1 MTRDTLSG
9 GSYRL
14 EFDYQAPLLTVRLLG
29 EVAAEKNLETTREY
43 WQHIADRVSACG
55 ADALLVLDA
64 LPGEVMDDADLVR
77 FFNGVAEL
85 GLDRVRIAYVEARTD
100 QMPRIEYVEQL
111 ALERGY
117 RIRMFANEP
126 EARLWL
132 RYGGD

>member
-1 MTRDTLSG
+1 MTTETLSG

-14 EFDYQAPLLTVRLLG
+14 EFDYQPPLLTVRLLG

-43 WQHIADRVSACG
+43 WRHIAEKVRACG
-55 ADALLVLDA
+55 AARLLVLDT
-64 LPGEVMDDADLVR
+64 LPGEVMSDADLAI
-77 FFNGVAEL
+77 FFSGVAGL
-85 GLDRVRIAYVEARTD
+85 GLERVRIAYVEARTD

>member
-1 MTRDTLSG
+1 M
-9 GSYRL
+9 
-14 EFDYQAPLLTVRLLG
+14 
-29 EVAAEKNLETTREY
+29 
-43 WQHIADRVSACG
+43 SACG

-77 FFNGVAEL
+77 FFNGVAGL

>member
-14 EFDYQAPLLTVRLLG
+14 GFDYQAPLLTVRLLG
-29 EVAAEKNLETTREY
+29 EVAAEENLETTREY

-64 LPGEVMDDADLVR
+64 LPGEVMGDADLVR
-77 FFNGVAEL
+77 FFNGMAGL
-85 GLDRVRIAYVEARTD
+85 GLDAVRIAYVEARTD

-117 RIRMFANEP
+117 QVRMFANEP

-132 RYGGD
+132 RWGG

>member
-1 MTRDTLSG
+1 MAG
-9 GSYRL
+9 
-14 EFDYQAPLLTVRLLG
+14 
-29 EVAAEKNLETTREY
+29 
-43 WQHIADRVSACG
+43 
-55 ADALLVLDA
+55 
-64 LPGEVMDDADLVR
+64 
-77 FFNGVAEL
+77 L